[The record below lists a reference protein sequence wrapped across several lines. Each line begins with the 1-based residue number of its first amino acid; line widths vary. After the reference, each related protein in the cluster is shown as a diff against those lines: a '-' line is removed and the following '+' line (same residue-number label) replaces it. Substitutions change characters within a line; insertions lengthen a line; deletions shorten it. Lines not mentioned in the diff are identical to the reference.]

1 MIQSLQVI
9 KKEIVC
15 KHIIIIF
22 FIFNIS
28 ILKYLKNNLKN
39 TVC

>member
-22 FIFNIS
+22 FIFNQYIK
-28 ILKYLKNNLKN
+28 IFKK
-39 TVC
+39 